1 MRKLPAS
8 MLARENHSLNKTKT
22 SGARKTARLWQG
34 DEELFSIVQQELFTC
49 VVGDVMDRMGLQH
62 QFLPPQIRALRPDM
76 VLIGRA
82 MPVLAVDVFEEKVAG
97 TKNRLMQKPFG
108 MMLEAL
114 DDLKTNEVY
123 VNTGSSPRNALWGEL
138 MSTRALKLGAA
149 GALLNGYIRDTKAVL
164 NLNFPAFCW
173 GSYAQDSAPRCK
185 VVDFRIA
192 IEIGAIRIR
201 PGDFLFGDIDGV
213 CVVPV
218 EAADEVFTKA
228 LEKARGE
235 KLVKKALEQGS
246 SAVAAFEKYG
256 IM

>member
-1 MRKLPAS
+1 MNSQPTAGRGKAAKLWG
-8 MLARENHSLNKTKT
+8 T
-22 SGARKTARLWQG
+22 
-34 DEELFSIVQQELFTC
+34 DEEMFSTIRRELFTC
-49 VVGDVMDRMGLQH
+49 LVGDVMDKIGLQH
-62 QFLPPQIRALRPDM
+62 QFLPPGIRPLRPDM

-97 TKNRLMQKPFG
+97 TSNKLMEKPFG
-108 MMLEAL
+108 LMLEAL
-114 DDLKTNEVY
+114 DDLKVNEVY

-138 MSTRALKLGAA
+138 MSIRARKLGAA
-149 GALLNGYIRDTKAVL
+149 GALLNGYLRDTKAVL

-173 GSYAQDSAPRCK
+173 GSYAPDSAPRYK
-185 VVDFRIA
+185 VVDFRISV
-192 IEIGAIRIR
+192 EIGAVRVR

-218 EAADEVFTKA
+218 EDAEEVFTKA

-235 KLVKKALEQGS
+235 KLVKKALVEGC